1 MPCIQI
7 PQKITDTWEIPPRN
21 SQHCHHLDSLSPKN
35 YRSYNFPIS
44 PILKPS
50 ENISSIH
57 PKTMH
62 PQMKRYNK
70 AKSIDIR
77 HQYMSTTQVPQ
88 NFANTTPR
96 NPLSP
101 QYHRNSSNLQI
112 SPILRLSKNIT
123 RIHPEIV
130 HKAHC
135 MHPTEVPQDSASQRN
150 NQLTLTAPHST
161 FLQHCSKVA
170 KLLKN
175 PFRFNVEKKHFPTS
189 QIRHQRIDS
198 TKAPRNSAVRNGQH
212 WYYTTELSSLPR
224 SNIVVS
230 SQKTIHIQN
239 MHSPAIPCSSPM
251 RNYYVGHSV
260 LKRDINCEEGRM

>member
-1 MPCIQI
+1 
-7 PQKITDTWEIPPRN
+7 
-21 SQHCHHLDSLSPKN
+21 
-35 YRSYNFPIS
+35 
-44 PILKPS
+44 
-50 ENISSIH
+50 
-57 PKTMH
+57 
-62 PQMKRYNK
+62 MKRGYNK
-70 AKSIDIR
+70 AKGIDTR
-77 HQYMSTTQVPQ
+77 HQYMSATQIPQ
-88 NFANTTPR
+88 NSGNTTAR

-135 MHPTEVPQDSASQRN
+135 MHSTEVPQDSAGQRN
-150 NQLTLTAPHST
+150 NQLTLTAPNST

-175 PFRFNVEKKHFPTS
+175 RFRLNVENKHFPTS
-189 QIRHQRIDS
+189 QIRHQFINS
-198 TKAPRNSAVRNGQH
+198 TKTPRNSTVRNGQH
-212 WYYTTELSSLPR
+212 WNYTTELSSLPR
-224 SNIVVS
+224 SNIVVT

-239 MHSPAIPCSSPM
+239 VHSPDIPYSSPM

-260 LKRDINCEEGRM
+260 LKWDINCGEAHM